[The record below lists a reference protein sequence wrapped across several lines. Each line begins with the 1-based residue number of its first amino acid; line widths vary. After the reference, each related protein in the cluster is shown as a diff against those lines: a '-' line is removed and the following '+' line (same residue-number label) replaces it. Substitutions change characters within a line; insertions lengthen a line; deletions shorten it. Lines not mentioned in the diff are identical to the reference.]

1 MASPWVGADVEADP
15 QERARLLRRAH
26 EVVLSGGERPAVLR
40 EVVLSSWLRCREA
53 GVDPDRPAM
62 RLLTA
67 EQAASRLAA
76 HPLARQLP
84 LMRSLLSGVAEDA
97 RHIMVL
103 SDADGLLL
111 WAEGHPKMLSAAAT
125 TNFVPGGLCTET
137 AAGTNAVGTTLVLD
151 HPLQIFSAEHYSSL
165 FHGWACSAAPI
176 HDPATGEILGAI
188 DLSGDYRTAHPHSL
202 SLVTA
207 VARAAEGELALET
220 ARRDEQLRTR
230 YVSLISRN
238 GRQPSALVT
247 TAGRILMANPPGW
260 LGEAAWDSIPAGG
273 GRFALPN
280 GGEAVAEPLESGHG
294 YLVWR
299 VSAGAVAPPGATLRL
314 EALGRRRAWLRQAG
328 GAVQLSRRHS
338 EILLL
343 LALNPGGA
351 SGEDLALQIYGSRT
365 KSASL
370 RAEMSRL
377 RRVLGCLL
385 LANPYRLKAEVQAD
399 FLDVRR
405 LLDRGRFAEAARRY
419 AGPLLPVSDV
429 PAIAAAREDL
439 VVRLR
444 ASSALG

>member
-1 MASPWVGADVEADP
+1 V
-15 QERARLLRRAH
+15 
-26 EVVLSGGERPAVLR
+26 
-40 EVVLSSWLRCREA
+40 SSWLRCREA
-53 GVDPDRPAM
+53 GVDPDRPAV
-62 RLLTA
+62 RLLSA

-76 HPLARQLP
+76 HPLARRLP
-84 LMRSLLSGVAEDA
+84 RMRSLMAGVADDA
-97 RHIMVL
+97 RHLMVL
-103 SDADGLLL
+103 SDADGLVL
-111 WAEGHPKMLSAAAT
+111 WAEGHPKMLSAAAA
-125 TNFVPGGLCTET
+125 TNFLPGGLCSET

-165 FHGWACSAAPI
+165 FHGWAGSAAPV

-188 DLSGDYRTAHPHSL
+188 DLSGDYRTTHPHSL

-207 VARAAEGELALET
+207 VARAAEAQLALET

-247 TAGRILMANPPGW
+247 TTGRILMANPPGW
-260 LGEAAWDSIPAGG
+260 LAEPAAVPVRG

-314 EALGRRRAWLRQAG
+314 EALGRRRAWLRQAA
-328 GAVQLSRRHS
+328 GAVELSRRHS
-338 EILLL
+338 EILVL

-351 SGEDLALQIYGSRT
+351 SGEELALQIYGSRS
-365 KSASL
+365 KSPSL

-377 RRVLGCLL
+377 RRLLGCLL
-385 LANPYRLKAEVQAD
+385 LASPYRLKAEVQAD

-419 AGPLLPVSDV
+419 AGPLLPVSRV
-429 PAIAAAREDL
+429 PAVVATREDL
-439 VVRLR
+439 EVRLR
-444 ASSALG
+444 ASAALG

>member
-15 QERARLLRRAH
+15 LERARVLRRAH
-26 EVVLSGGERPAVLR
+26 QSVLSGGERPAGLR
-40 EVVLSSWLRCREA
+40 ELVLSSWLRCREA
-53 GVDPDRPAM
+53 GVDPDRPAL
-62 RLLTA
+62 RLLSA
-67 EQAASRLAA
+67 PQAASRLAA

-84 LMRSLLSGVAEDA
+84 LMRSLMAGVADDA

-111 WAEGHPKMLSAAAT
+111 WAEGHPKMLSAAAA
-125 TNFVPGGLCTET
+125 TNFLPGGLCSET
-137 AAGTNAVGTTLVLD
+137 AVGTNAVGTTLVLD

-165 FHGWACSAAPI
+165 FHGWACSAAPL

-207 VARAAEGELALET
+207 VARAAEVQLALET

-260 LGEAAWDSIPAGG
+260 LGEPAPVPARG

-328 GAVQLSRRHS
+328 GAVELSRRHS
-338 EILLL
+338 EILVL

-351 SGEDLALQIYGSRT
+351 SGEDLALQIYGSRD

-385 LANPYRLKAEVQAD
+385 LASPYRLKAEVQAD

-419 AGPLLPVSDV
+419 AGPLLPVSQV
-429 PAIAAAREDL
+429 PAVVATREDL
-439 VVRLR
+439 EVRLR
-444 ASSALG
+444 ASAALG